1 MNAAQVGLL
10 VPPSVTDSEVRVC
23 VVTSFKTELNVQSNI
38 LKVVVFHYIFIFIVA
53 VLPTSIIC

>member
-1 MNAAQVGLL
+1 M
-10 VPPSVTDSEVRVC
+10 TDSEVRVR